1 MAATNGTALA
11 RIADATGFNR
21 AQVELV
27 KDTIAKGA
35 SDDELMLFLHM
46 AQRTGLDPFSKQI
59 YLIKRWDNK
68 EKREVMSAQT
78 GIDGLRL
85 IADRTERY
93 APGRAP
99 TFEYD
104 NGGALFSATAYVKKF
119 VRGEWHEVAA
129 TAHYDEYVQRKRDGG
144 VTQMWEEKPHIMLA
158 KCAEALALRRAFPAD
173 LSSLY
178 TADEMRDTEPV
189 VVNAAPAV
197 AAPVKRA
204 ALPLA
209 PAADTATGEVIDAAP
224 EHEEA
229 PAFTGPVQAEPKAKY
244 DNAGNLHMN
253 FKVDGVNFLYRNA
266 PPEIA
271 YLEKGDTVTI
281 THHPEQI
288 SGKAY
293 NIVDSLTGQKN
304 ADGMTDWEER
314 ATAAAAD
321 GAEFEPVE
329 GDAPVEML
337 AGDLPPHL

>member
-1 MAATNGTALA
+1 MAPTNDTALA

-68 EKREVMSAQT
+68 EKREVMSVQT

-104 NGGALFSATAYVKKF
+104 SSGTLFSATAYVKKF

-189 VVNAAPAV
+189 VVSAAPAV

-204 ALPLA
+204 ALPPA
-209 PAADTATGEVIDAAP
+209 PTADAATGEVIDAAP
-224 EHEEA
+224 EPEA
-229 PAFTGPVQAEPKAKY
+229 PAFTGAVQAEPKAKY
-244 DNAGNLHMN
+244 DNAGNLHLN
-253 FKVDGVNFLYRNA
+253 FKVNGVNFLYRNA

-271 YLEKGDTVTI
+271 YLEKGDTVAVTF
-281 THHPEQI
+281 HPEQI
-288 SGKAY
+288 GGKSY
-293 NIVDSLTGQKN
+293 NLVDSLTGTKN

-321 GAEFEPVE
+321 GAEVEPVE
-329 GDAPVEML
+329 GGTPAEML
-337 AGDLPPHL
+337 TGELSSHL

>member
-1 MAATNGTALA
+1 MATGNGTALA

-35 SDDELMLFLHM
+35 SDDELMLFLHL
-46 AQRTGLDPFSKQI
+46 AQRTGLDPFSRQI
-59 YLIKRWDNK
+59 YLIKRWDNQ

-85 IADRTERY
+85 IADRTDRY

-104 NGGALFSATAYVKKF
+104 NSGALFSATSYVKKF

-129 TAHYDEYVQRKRDGG
+129 TAHYDEYVQRKKDGG
-144 VTQMWEEKPHIMLA
+144 VTKMWEEKPHIMLA

-178 TADEMRDTEPV
+178 TADEMRDGDPV

-204 ALPLA
+204 ELPPA
-209 PAADTATGEVIDAAP
+209 PPANADGEVIDAP
-224 EHEEA
+224 PD
-229 PAFTGPVQAEPKAKY
+229 PAFTGAVQAEPKAKY
-244 DNAGNLHMN
+244 DDAGNLHLN
-253 FKVDGVNFLYRNA
+253 FKVNGVNFLYRNA

-271 YLEKGDTVTI
+271 FLEKGDAVTL
-281 THHPEQI
+281 TFHPEQI
-288 SGKAY
+288 AGKSY
-293 NIVDSLTGQKN
+293 NLVDSLAGEKN
-304 ADGMTDWEER
+304 ADGLTDWEER

-329 GDAPVEML
+329 GDAPAEML
-337 AGDLPPHL
+337 TADLPAHL